1 MYQRKTRRFR
11 RRSNGRNRL
20 PINNSQVR
28 MRPNSFS
35 NGQSR
40 NNFRQSLSAD
50 KLFEKYTALA
60 KEAMSSGEKTLS
72 ENYLQHA
79 DHFMRIVNFKNL
91 TQTQNKSSE
100 TDVDKNKIEET
111 AIKENNSV
119 SNELSE
125 NKK

>member
-1 MYQRKTRRFR
+1 MIKLLDKY
-11 RRSNGRNRL
+11 
-20 PINNSQVR
+20 NS
-28 MRPNSFS
+28 
-35 NGQSR
+35 
-40 NNFRQSLSAD
+40 
-50 KLFEKYTALA
+50 LA
-60 KEAMSSGEKTLS
+60 KEALSSGDKILS

-125 NKK
+125 DKK